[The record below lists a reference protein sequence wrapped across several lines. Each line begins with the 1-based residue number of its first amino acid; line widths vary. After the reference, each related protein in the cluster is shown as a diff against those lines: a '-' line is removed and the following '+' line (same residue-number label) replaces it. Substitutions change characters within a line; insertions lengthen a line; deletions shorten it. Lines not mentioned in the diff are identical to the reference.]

1 MRGVIVAPRPLPYA
15 NLSFYFTVKSVG
27 ENHFSLVAW
36 PAATTVLHCSHILHT
51 IFNRSL
57 FIHLFAAQWSSM
69 YDCRWCSAVCFQIS
83 SNTKFRTMQFSGSFH
98 VENLVQVCLSMLYV
112 SSVKMLATAP
122 VSPCRLTRILL
133 SSYLFPL
140 CQSLFTYVS
149 DFRLAGKLRM
159 HWGIWTWSKAART
172 VNTRLPMTSRHR
184 ELHMRAHARKM
195 ASWSLD
201 ICPSCPLAASVNS
214 HYSTQ
219 KMNPWTAIRSEC
231 TVIWQWDQI

>member
-27 ENHFSLVAW
+27 ENHFSQVAW
-36 PAATTVLHCSHILHT
+36 PAATTVLHYSHT
-51 IFNRSL
+51 IAHYIQPKFM
-57 FIHLFAAQWSSM
+57 I
-69 YDCRWCSAVCFQIS
+69 DCRWCSAVCFQIS

-140 CQSLFTYVS
+140 CQSSFTYVS

-195 ASWSLD
+195 ASRSLD
-201 ICPSCPLAASVNS
+201 ICPSCPLAASV
-214 HYSTQ
+214 
-219 KMNPWTAIRSEC
+219 
-231 TVIWQWDQI
+231 

>member
-1 MRGVIVAPRPLPYA
+1 M
-15 NLSFYFTVKSVG
+15 
-27 ENHFSLVAW
+27 
-36 PAATTVLHCSHILHT
+36 
-51 IFNRSL
+51 
-57 FIHLFAAQWSSM
+57 M

-98 VENLVQVCLSMLYV
+98 VENLVQVCLSMLFV

-159 HWGIWTWSKAART
+159 HWGIWTRSKVSRT
-172 VNTRLPMTSRHR
+172 VNTRSRDVTTYA
-184 ELHMRAHARKM
+184 RAARKM
-195 ASWSLD
+195 ASRSLD
-201 ICPSCPLAASVNS
+201 ICPSCPLTASVNS

-231 TVIWQWDQI
+231 TVIWQWDQIYILASAVVHVIYWMKKKVSTQHWIFHFWLQLLSSALYLFVSSSPGAS